1 MRSLLV
7 SQEKLELGIDDLF
20 ILLKLFIFLI
30 VFIVTAIVFC
40 FVFSN
45 IYLG

>member
-20 ILLKLFIFLI
+20 ILLKLFIFLV
-30 VFIVTAIVFC
+30 VFIAIDIVFC

-45 IYLG
+45 ICLR